1 MQMNNFSFLPHSILR
16 SHTQSH
22 THTHAHTGGTQTNQE
37 RRGWMRERKINT
49 KTYLSN
55 GAVEAED
62 FIFGGI
68 LIIYKKQQGKHQ
80 TKANTK

>member
-1 MQMNNFSFLPHSILR
+1 
-16 SHTQSH
+16 
-22 THTHAHTGGTQTNQE
+22 
-37 RRGWMRERKINT
+37 MRERKINT

>member
-1 MQMNNFSFLPHSILR
+1 
-16 SHTQSH
+16 
-22 THTHAHTGGTQTNQE
+22 
-37 RRGWMRERKINT
+37 MRERKINT
-49 KTYLSN
+49 KTHLSN

-80 TKANTK
+80 TKANTKIKSVVSLVAGVVDAQRHS